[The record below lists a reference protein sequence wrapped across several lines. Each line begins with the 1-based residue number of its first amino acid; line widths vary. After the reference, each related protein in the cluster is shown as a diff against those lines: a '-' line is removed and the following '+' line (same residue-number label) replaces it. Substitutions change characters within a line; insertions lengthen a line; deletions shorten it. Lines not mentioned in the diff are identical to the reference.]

1 MERNDEQLQSDYV
14 EENKQSDLTDAKN
27 TTLKKIQFYITMIVG
42 IVFVILIIFTLLKN
56 LIGNG
61 NKKETVVEN
70 ETPKVQKL
78 KKDDFFTKLEEDEK
92 DISKNE
98 NKKDIDIFSSVSKIK
113 PPKPQ
118 IVKGEIGVIIGNN
131 RTSNYNNINSDIS
144 KYDEQIAQLQT
155 QREQILNQVNTPS
168 DDYSKDTF
176 SPTIAKINQFNP
188 DFLLP
193 KGTYIGCSL
202 DTRFVSSISGS
213 TSCTV
218 SQNIYSTNGNVLLIE
233 KGSKIFGTFKGGEA
247 NDGTSRY
254 LVIWQE
260 IRTLNHLRIPVNS
273 GASDELGASGLYG
286 EIDHKWL
293 IRFGSSIMLSI
304 VDDMFNVLA
313 WKITNQNNNRE
324 NHIDYTENTRE
335 NASNIASIALEKFI
349 NIKPTIY
356 KQHGDLVGVY
366 VNRDIDFSKVY
377 RLKKK

>member
-98 NKKDIDIFSSVSKIK
+98 NKKDVDIFSSVSKIK

-118 IVKGEIGVIIGNN
+118 IVKGEIGVMIGNN